1 MEIQVLCIII
11 GINFDFWV
19 ICIVDLEVDG
29 EDSNSPEMEGTD
41 YITLV
46 TQLQWRPGWRRP

>member
-11 GINFDFWV
+11 GIHFDFWI

-41 YITLV
+41 YIILV
-46 TQLQWRPGWRRP
+46 TQLQ

>member
-11 GINFDFWV
+11 GIHFDFWI

-41 YITLV
+41 YIILV
-46 TQLQWRPGWRRP
+46 TQLQWRVRWRRP

>member
-11 GINFDFWV
+11 GINFDFWI

-46 TQLQWRPGWRRP
+46 TQLQ

>member
-11 GINFDFWV
+11 GINLDFWI

-29 EDSNSPEMEGTD
+29 QDSIFPEMEGTD
-41 YITLV
+41 YISLV
-46 TQLQWRPGWRRP
+46 TQLQ